1 MTGAEDG
8 DDGSD
13 ADANTDGED
22 AGNEYADRLFPE
34 SEPADDPLADDAAT
48 GDAGRESTI
57 ERDGT
62 PAVGPDDPNDF
73 QESDAEPTVSTD
85 AESTADAPLGD
96 LADRMRE
103 QREGVEEDDDLF
115 DEIDVGDVDEETLW
129 EQVATEEAFV
139 TEPPVDRE
147 DVVEKATYC
156 EKCEFFTGPP
166 RTRCTHEG
174 TTILELAD
182 VEHFRVRNCPVVL
195 EEEALE
201 NIND

>member
-1 MTGAEDG
+1 VTGAEDG

-13 ADANTDGED
+13 ANANADGED

-34 SEPADDPLADDAAT
+34 SEPADA
-48 GDAGRESTI
+48 
-57 ERDGT
+57 
-62 PAVGPDDPNDF
+62 PNDF
-73 QESDAEPTVSTD
+73 QESDAERATSAD
-85 AESTADAPLGD
+85 AESTADAPLDD

-103 QREGVEEDDDLF
+103 KREGSDDADDLF
-115 DEIDVGDVDEETLW
+115 EEVDVGDVDEETLW

-182 VEHFRVRNCPVVL
+182 VDHFRVRNCPVVL

>member
-1 MTGAEDG
+1 MTGAEDEG
-8 DDGSD
+8 TD
-13 ADANTDGED
+13 ADADTDGED
-22 AGNEYADRLFPE
+22 AGSEYADRLFPE
-34 SEPADDPLADDAAT
+34 SEPADAPSADH
-48 GDAGRESTI
+48 
-57 ERDGT
+57 
-62 PAVGPDDPNDF
+62 PDDSDG
-73 QESDAEPTVSTD
+73 SDAERAARADP
-85 AESTADAPLGD
+85 ESTADAPLDD

-103 QREGVEEDDDLF
+103 KREGSDEADDLF
-115 DEIDVGDVDEETLW
+115 EEVDVGDVDEETLW
-129 EQVATEEAFV
+129 EQVATEEEFV

-174 TTILELAD
+174 TTILELVD
-182 VEHFRVRNCPVVL
+182 MDHFRVRNCPVVL